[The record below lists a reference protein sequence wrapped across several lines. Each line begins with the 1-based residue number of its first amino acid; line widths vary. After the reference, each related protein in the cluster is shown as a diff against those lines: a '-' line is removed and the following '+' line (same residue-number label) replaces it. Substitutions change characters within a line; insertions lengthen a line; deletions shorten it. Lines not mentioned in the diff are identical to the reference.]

1 LGGNVDHAG
10 HYIGYTQMRLFDSA
24 WQNNLSSNI
33 AYIRSKSGAQLA
45 HPAARHTTSRANET
59 MAPME
64 NSLSTT

>member
-1 LGGNVDHAG
+1 
-10 HYIGYTQMRLFDSA
+10 MRLFDSA